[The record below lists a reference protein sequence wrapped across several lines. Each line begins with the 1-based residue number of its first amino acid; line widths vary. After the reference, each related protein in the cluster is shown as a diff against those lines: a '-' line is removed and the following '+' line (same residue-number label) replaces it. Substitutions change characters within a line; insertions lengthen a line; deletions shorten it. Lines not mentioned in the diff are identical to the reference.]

1 MVWFRLDHSHLKQ
14 ERENFWRLYY
24 LNTASAYLHLRSI
37 FNTGPQ
43 EGSNEVGGIE
53 ESILLFSH
61 NALEVLRGMG
71 LFSVSPIIIIGAEP
85 SLMSHLFWICLITWL
100 RSGKTWR
107 WWACSVKFSDMSHN
121 VLLYFVLYGVLSS
134 IFTFLPIYYFNY
146 CYLVF
151 TQIMQLLCSC
161 RSESNISIIS
171 SSFSYSLIPGIL
183 KGNKAEFEKIENW
196 LNCQHWNALTNQSF
210 LNQFSE
216 EEGKEKL
223 NIC

>member
-1 MVWFRLDHSHLKQ
+1 MAWFRLDHSHLKQ
-14 ERENFWRLYY
+14 EGQHFWRLYY

-100 RSGKTWR
+100 RSGKNYEGGEPVPWSSVTWVITYY
-107 WWACSVKFSDMSHN
+107 CISCCMVFCQVFLHFSR
-121 VLLYFVLYGVLSS
+121 F
-134 IFTFLPIYYFNY
+134 I
-146 CYLVF
+146 
-151 TQIMQLLCSC
+151 
-161 RSESNISIIS
+161 ISIIVIWFSHKSCNS
-171 SSFSYSLIPGIL
+171 SAPVG
-183 KGNKAEFEKIENW
+183 
-196 LNCQHWNALTNQSF
+196 QSPTSQLF
-210 LNQFSE
+210 PRRFPTL
-216 EEGKEKL
+216 
-223 NIC
+223 